1 MKRQLN
7 FRGILTD
14 YRRTGFKHPYHSD
27 GYADFGDRIVE
38 DADVVKLVKK
48 HLNPL
53 YRYSIDAIVAAALEG
68 FALLASGNIP
78 EDDNWY
84 F

>member
-7 FRGILTD
+7 FRGVLTD
-14 YRRTGFKHPYHSD
+14 YRRQYFKHPYHSD

-38 DADVVKLVKK
+38 DADVAKLVKD

-53 YRYSIDAIVAAALEG
+53 YRFNIDAITAAALEA
-68 FALLASGNIP
+68 FALLASGEVP
-78 EDDNWY
+78 EDENWY